1 MAATSM
7 VFFDEKEHPGGTHMP
22 KGYHH
27 LTRDQRCQLYT
38 LNGSGEST
46 TNTAEVLGVHRSTLY
61 RELSRNKGQRG
72 YRYQQAHEKALERKK
87 VVSGNRLKMTPEL
100 IILIESKLRL
110 QWSPEQI
117 SGWLKRRNS
126 NEAVSHESIY
136 RHIWRDKQENG
147 DLYRE
152 LRHHGKKYNKR
163 GSGKSGRGCIPRRI
177 DIAERPAIVEEKNRL
192 GDWEIDTIIGKGH
205 KGAVVSMVERHSKL
219 TLLAPVFRKTAQEVE
234 EALTSKLGDVADCV
248 LTITADNGKEFAN
261 HEAVTAKLGATVY
274 FARPYHSWERGLNEH
289 TNGLVRQYLP
299 KYQRL
304 DGVTHEIAKG
314 IENLLNNR
322 PRKVLQF
329 RTPIEVFNQRRTESG
344 FVALRT

>member
-27 LTRDQRCQLYT
+27 LTRDQRCQLHV
-38 LNGSGEST
+38 LNSSGKST
-46 TNTAEVLGVHRSTLY
+46 DDTAEVLGVHRSTLY
-61 RELSRNKGQRG
+61 RELGHNKGRKG
-72 YRYQQAHEKALERKK
+72 YSYQQAHKNALEGKK
-87 VVSGNRLKMTPEL
+87 TSAGNRRKMTVEMKV
-100 IILIESKLRL
+100 IIESKLRL

-117 SGWLKRRNS
+117 SGWTKRHYGNK
-126 NEAVSHESIY
+126 AVSHETIY
-136 RHIWRDKQENG
+136 RHVWKDKRQGG
-147 DLYRE
+147 DLYKD

-163 GSGKSGRGCIPRRI
+163 GSGKAGRGCIPGRI
-177 DIAERPAIVEEKNRL
+177 DIAERPAIVEQKSRL
-192 GDWEIDTIIGKGH
+192 GDWEIDTIIGKEH

-219 TLLAPVFRKTAQEVE
+219 TLLVQVPRKTAQEVE
-234 EALTSKLGDVADCV
+234 EALTSKLGEVADCV

-261 HEAVTAKLGATVY
+261 HNGVTAKLGAIVY

-299 KYQRL
+299 KCQRL
-304 DGVTHEIAKG
+304 DEVTQEVVEEIEK
-314 IENLLNNR
+314 LLNNR

-329 RTPIEVFNQRRTESG
+329 RTPIEVFNPH
-344 FVALRT
+344 FP